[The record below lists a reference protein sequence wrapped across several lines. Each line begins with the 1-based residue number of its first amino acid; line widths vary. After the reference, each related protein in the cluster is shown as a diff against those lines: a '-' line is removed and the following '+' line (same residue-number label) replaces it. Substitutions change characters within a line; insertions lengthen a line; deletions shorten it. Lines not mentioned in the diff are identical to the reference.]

1 MVREQGPHRTDC
13 EETARIV
20 DGLRQATDQ
29 QLVEILQRSKRM
41 LEEDDYLKIDYE
53 DLVELVA
60 LRFHLLVYNEQVR
73 RRNILIGLKADL
85 QGGHVVTAW
94 LGNDVEKF
102 AAYCDP
108 RPDDDSEYCWI
119 GSDRD
124 SIEEA
129 LADGRRHHPGYE
141 PELEV
146 PLDFG

>member
-1 MVREQGPHRTDC
+1 MTYRDIDKN
-13 EETARIV
+13 EEATEIV

-29 QLVEILQRSKRM
+29 QLEEIFQRSKRM
-41 LEEDDYLKIDYE
+41 LREDDYLKIDYE

-73 RRNILIGLKADL
+73 RRNILTGLKADL
-85 QGGHVVTAW
+85 QGGHDVTVW
-94 LGNDVEKF
+94 MGNDPGKF

-108 RPDDDSEYCWI
+108 RPDDDSEYCWT

-129 LADGRRHHPGYE
+129 VADGRRHHPGYE

-146 PLDFG
+146 PLDLG